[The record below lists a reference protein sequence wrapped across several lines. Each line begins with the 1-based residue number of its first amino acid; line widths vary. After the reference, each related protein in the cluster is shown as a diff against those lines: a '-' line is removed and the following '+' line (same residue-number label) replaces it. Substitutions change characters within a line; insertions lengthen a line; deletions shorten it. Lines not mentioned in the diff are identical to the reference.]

1 MPNGR
6 NANNGWLWTLTA
18 LFLALFV
25 WGAVEVA
32 VMPLQTGEVYPEYS
46 SLRADPL
53 GTKALYESL
62 AGLPEL
68 TVSRLYKERTVLDT
82 QTALLVLGVDS
93 NSWPASSEEV
103 FDGYEHLLQ
112 KGGRLVIAFLPA
124 RTPRVQPAVQ
134 PAVQPTDAPDVV
146 KQKWNVHLSYRRR
159 AGDNGSDEGLPPRQS
174 DVYFQAGAPWSVV
187 TEREG
192 EATVVERPL
201 ANGKVVLVADS
212 YPLSNEGLRES
223 RDAASLARLI
233 GPVHSVIF
241 DENHFGVSESGSVT
255 TLMRKYHLEGA
266 LAILSV
272 VVGLFV
278 WRSASSFLPPR
289 ESMRDRTVTG
299 RDAQEGLTA
308 LLRRGVPEP
317 ELLDVCFR
325 EWNRSA
331 PPARQ
336 AELVEAEIARWA
348 GKEPVKAYRA
358 VNQIVEM
365 K

>member
-1 MPNGR
+1 MPSGR
-6 NANNGWLWTLTA
+6 NANNGWLWALTA

-25 WGAVEVA
+25 WGAEEVA

-53 GTKALYESL
+53 GAKALYESL
-62 AGLPEL
+62 AALPEL
-68 TVSRLYKERTVLDT
+68 TVSRLYKERTVLDSG
-82 QTALLVLGVDS
+82 TALLVLGVDS
-93 NSWPASSEEV
+93 KSWPESSEEV

-124 RTPRVQPAVQ
+124 RTPRVQSAAQ
-134 PAVQPTDAPDVV
+134 PADSPDVA
-146 KQKWNVHLSYRRR
+146 KQKWNVHLSYRRQ
-159 AGDNGSDEGLPPRQS
+159 AGDNGSNEGLPPRQS

-187 TEREG
+187 EAREG
-192 EATVVERPL
+192 EATIVERPL

-272 VVGLFV
+272 VVALFV

-289 ESMRDRTVTG
+289 ESMRDQTVAG

-308 LLRRGVPEP
+308 LLRRSVPEP
-317 ELLDVCFR
+317 ELLDACFR

-358 VNQIVEM
+358 VKRSLEM